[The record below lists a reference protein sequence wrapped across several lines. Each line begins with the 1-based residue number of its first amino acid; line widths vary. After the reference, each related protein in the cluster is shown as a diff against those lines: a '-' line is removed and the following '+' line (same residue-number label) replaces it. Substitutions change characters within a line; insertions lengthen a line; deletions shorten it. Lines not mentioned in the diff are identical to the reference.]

1 MAIHMNINF
10 GVKPRELS
18 LPFGSQLDID
28 VKIGPMRDEMTVGVQ
43 YFPDFIKAIFD
54 ANLLL
59 VQAQISI
66 NILAQ
71 RLIVNTDPL
80 VVANIDAMTLGDLD
94 IDQNIT
100 YNSIE

>member
-1 MAIHMNINF
+1 MARHTNINF

-18 LPFGSQLDID
+18 LSFGSQLDID

-43 YFPDFIKAIFD
+43 DFPDFIKAIFE

-80 VVANIDAMTLGDLD
+80 VVANIGAMTLGDLD